1 MPETEYNFKLIEKKA
16 QKYWEKNRS
25 FEAEPDTEKEKFY
38 CLSMFPYPSGQC
50 HMGHVRNYTIGDV
63 ISRYQRLRGKK
74 CFTANGLGCIW
85 FTCRECCYS
94 K

>member
-38 CLSMFPYPSGQC
+38 CLSMFPFSQDNVIWDMSG
-50 HMGHVRNYTIGDV
+50 TIQSV
-63 ISRYQRLRGKK
+63 M
-74 CFTANGLGCIW
+74 
-85 FTCRECCYS
+85 
-94 K
+94 